1 VTVDLFVN
9 SGKQVVSAC
18 KLVKIED
25 TSVTLSLT
33 GNAPIDVKV
42 NVANSCV
49 QITNVAS
56 NAICAKNSP
65 MHDINTVSL
74 DLNKICIPI

>member
-1 VTVDLFVN
+1 VTVYLFVN
-9 SGKQVVSAC
+9 SGKQVVSTC

-25 TSVTLSLT
+25 TFVILSLT

-42 NVANSCV
+42 NFANSCV

-56 NAICAKNSP
+56 NAICAKNSS
-65 MHDINTVSL
+65 MHDINIVS
-74 DLNKICIPI
+74 